1 MGVSQQR
8 DGTLLLAEHVVGAT
22 IKPEIAARMKEL
34 RYARKVAEL
43 DRWAIQ
49 RAYEEEID
57 GREEGKAPRYTGS
70 PEVGLRG
77 DFGWQLQGFIEDAQ
91 GRLRLQ
97 TAEEHRACMGCHNG
111 IGVTVDQT
119 FSFPRKLPGA
129 RGWKYQDLRGV
140 ADAPLVG
147 HADPEYLVYM
157 RRVGGGD
164 ELRANAE
171 LLDRFFP
178 QGTLDEQ
185 AVREA
190 APGGSRDLAWLLT
203 PSRGRALAL
212 DKAYWL
218 IVQEQSFVR
227 GRDATL
233 APAVHVHRAIGA
245 SATELAAAGA
255 LFLDGGLHL
264 VWPEV
269 QAVTD
274 GEPR

>member
-1 MGVSQQR
+1 M
-8 DGTLLLAEHVVGAT
+8 
-22 IKPEIAARMKEL
+22 
-34 RYARKVAEL
+34 
-43 DRWAIQ
+43 
-49 RAYEEEID
+49 
-57 GREEGKAPRYTGS
+57 
-70 PEVGLRG
+70 
-77 DFGWQLQGFIEDAQ
+77 
-91 GRLRLQ
+91 
-97 TAEEHRACMGCHNG
+97 
-111 IGVTVDQT
+111 TVDQT

-157 RRVGGGD
+157 RRVGGVQPAAHRVIGGRPEIARREPTKDRRGAELAVAVEIGGD